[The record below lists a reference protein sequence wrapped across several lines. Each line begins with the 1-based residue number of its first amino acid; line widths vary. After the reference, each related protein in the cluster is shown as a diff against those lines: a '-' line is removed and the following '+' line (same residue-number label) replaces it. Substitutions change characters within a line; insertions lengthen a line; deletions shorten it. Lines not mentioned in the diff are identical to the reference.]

1 LDEAAAGSETEE
13 AVTREEKCRLVAEW
27 LGYVAVDCRIEYH
40 GPRCWRF
47 NDQHILRLPDFYSDE
62 AANALLREAIP
73 FLVIRRSNLPHG
85 TGLERWHVGLQ
96 AQPKKKIPAWWAE
109 SRDVLEGVVEACLKL
124 IESEGR

>member
-1 LDEAAAGSETEE
+1 MLLYLPRNCRGQTEE
-13 AVTREEKCRLVAEW
+13 AVTREEKCRKVAEW

-62 AANALLREAIP
+62 AANAL
-73 FLVIRRSNLPHG
+73 
-85 TGLERWHVGLQ
+85 
-96 AQPKKKIPAWWAE
+96 
-109 SRDVLEGVVEACLKL
+109 VLEAMPEHTKLMRGTQWAIEIWNGTRWITASDPDRKTAIVEACLKL

>member
-1 LDEAAAGSETEE
+1 VDEAAAGSQTEE
-13 AVTREEKCRLVAEW
+13 AVTREEKCRKVAEW

-62 AANALLREAIP
+62 AANALALDKFIED
-73 FLVIRRSNLPHG
+73 
-85 TGLERWHVGLQ
+85 
-96 AQPKKKIPAWWAE
+96 AE
-109 SRDVLEGVVEACLKL
+109 SPQVRALFDEIARHNLTGEQRRAAVVDHVTKL